1 VADYAGFAAQNSF
14 GIGFDPTAYPPQ
26 GYAQGYPQAGGY
38 QQGYPQAGGYPQGY
52 GAGEAQQPVYAQ
64 GFDPSAYG
72 RDSYG
77 QQGYGSFPTGY
88 QPAWS
93 AYRAGG
99 ERGAFLGALGNLP
112 RVLVGMFRDVGD
124 TLQGMMERSDVFT
137 GGLVAGLSL
146 LFTFLAA
153 MVMTRGAIAMA
164 FNGLSSLFGISLAGD
179 AASMSQGVSYI
190 AGKIAAPIGG
200 IAALCQLFALV
211 LPAAVVLTYLCAI
224 RQVRF
229 SYLLASNVVAVTTL
243 PSIAAAL
250 LCMVFSLLSP
260 VLGVLMLALGEVAS
274 YVLVCLLI
282 AHITGLAEQH
292 SALVKLAVVCIS
304 IVVKMLFIQL
314 VGGSLM
320 ASVMRTLTA
329 LMSTMGSLL

>member
-1 VADYAGFAAQNSF
+1 
-14 GIGFDPTAYPPQ
+14 
-26 GYAQGYPQAGGY
+26 
-38 QQGYPQAGGYPQGY
+38 
-52 GAGEAQQPVYAQ
+52 
-64 GFDPSAYG
+64 
-72 RDSYG
+72 
-77 QQGYGSFPTGY
+77 
-88 QPAWS
+88 
-93 AYRAGG
+93 
-99 ERGAFLGALGNLP
+99 
-112 RVLVGMFRDVGD
+112 
-124 TLQGMMERSDVFT
+124 
-137 GGLVAGLSL
+137 
-146 LFTFLAA
+146 
-153 MVMTRGAIAMA
+153 
-164 FNGLSSLFGISLAGD
+164 
-179 AASMSQGVSYI
+179 MSQGVSYI